1 MGWKEIE
8 GLHHRGSYDL
18 DQHSKFSGQDLRY
31 LDPVTNEKFNPF
43 IIESSAGFGRMFL
56 AAMFESYKE
65 EALENETR
73 VVSAFP
79 FELAPYKI
87 AVLPLMKKDGLSEKA
102 MEAYK
107 ELRIQNISATY
118 DEAGSIGKRY
128 RRSDEDGTPWCMC
141 LDYQTLEDNTVTLR
155 HRDTMEQV
163 RVPLEDVLEY
173 LDNDK
178 FGK

>member
-1 MGWKEIE
+1 ME

-31 LDPVTNEKFNPF
+31 LDPTTNEKFNPY
-43 IIESSAGFGRMFL
+43 IIECSAGFSRVFL
-56 AAMFESYKE
+56 ASLFENYRE

-73 VVSAFP
+73 IIGAFP
-79 FELAPYKI
+79 FELAPNKI

-102 MEAYK
+102 IEAYK
-107 ELRIQNISATY
+107 ELRVQNISCSY

-128 RRSDEDGTPWCMC
+128 RRCDEDGTPWCMC
-141 LDYQTLEDNTVTLR
+141 LDYQTLENNTVTLR
-155 HRDTMEQV
+155 HRDTMKQI

-173 LDNDK
+173 LNGEK
-178 FGK
+178 FGR